1 MVSNSEE
8 VVHYLKN
15 CKPGKFRIFSIDAED
30 LYYSIPQR
38 ELIGCVQRC
47 FDVYNDECE
56 FVNKCCV
63 SVRSFLELLS
73 CYLRSTVIGFEG
85 KLYLQREGICIGS
98 RIAPVLSNIFLGC
111 IDEDIEQELGWCGVK
126 IFRYVDDYLVIVDES
141 KSSRTLGDVLDVFKS
156 VGKGLKFTYEVP
168 QQNELRFLDLMLS
181 ASHDHICWEFWP
193 RSKKEILSYSSG
205 HSKIVKDGIAG
216 SSVLRS
222 AINKTCLHRI
232 NECVKT
238 GG

>member
-141 KSSRTLGDVLDVFKS
+141 KSSRTLGDVLDVFKR